1 MANYSLLLQH
11 IAKWEGGLSSD
22 PRDTCAKVSSGIVNP
37 KKPQETYHTN
47 KGICYSTWKANAP
60 KLGFDPGGKAFVNM
74 TTEQW
79 RAYVKKIF
87 WDGKNLDLVNN
98 QAIAELIFETYWGS
112 GNGGA
117 RPLVRFM
124 QQQINHPIDG
134 LMNTATIKALNQYTQ
149 NNNKANALYKAMW
162 NYRLNW
168 LKKLADNPKYTW
180 ALKGWTNRMNA
191 LLKRSG
197 DFLTSTPGSIAGVL
211 LVMGVSFFLLFK
223 YGK

>member
-1 MANYSLLLQH
+1 MANYTLLLTH

-22 PRDTCAKVSSGIVNP
+22 PRDACAKVPSNVPNP
-37 KKPQETYHTN
+37 KKPTEFYHTN

-60 KLGFDPGGKAFVNM
+60 KLGFDPSGKAFVNM

-79 RAYVKKIF
+79 RSYVKKIF

-98 QAIAELIFETYWGS
+98 QAIAELIFETFWGS

-124 QQQINHPIDG
+124 QQKIGYKQDG
-134 LMNTATIKALNQYTQ
+134 LMNTSTIQALNQYTQ
-149 NNNKANALYKAMW
+149 NSNRASSLYKAMW
-162 NYRLNW
+162 QFRLDW
-168 LKKLADNPKYTW
+168 LKKLAENPKYTW

-191 LLKRSG
+191 LLKRSA
-197 DFLTSTPGSIAGVL
+197 DFLSTTGGIAGVL
-211 LVMGVSFFLLFK
+211 VVMGVSFFLLFK